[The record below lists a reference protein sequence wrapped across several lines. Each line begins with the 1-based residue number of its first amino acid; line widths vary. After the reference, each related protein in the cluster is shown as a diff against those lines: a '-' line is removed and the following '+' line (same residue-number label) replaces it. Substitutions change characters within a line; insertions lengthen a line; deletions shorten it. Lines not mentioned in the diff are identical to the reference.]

1 MKYKPTDILPLK
13 GYGELLFG
21 ESIDLIIQK
30 TGEADQMDQI
40 EGAEAGSMVLSYNQP
55 EMALFFEGY
64 GTSILAYIE
73 TRDKEALLFGKQ
85 IFLLNKSAIINLM
98 AVGGYDEYV
107 IDYEDGNQVLTYD
120 IAMIDFYFDKD
131 QLLAVSWGVLL
142 DERGEVLN
150 I

>member
-1 MKYKPTDILPLK
+1 
-13 GYGELLFG
+13 
-21 ESIDLIIQK
+21 
-30 TGEADQMDQI
+30 
-40 EGAEAGSMVLSYNQP
+40 
-55 EMALFFEGY
+55 
-64 GTSILAYIE
+64 
-73 TRDKEALLFGKQ
+73 
-85 IFLLNKSAIINLM
+85 M